1 MNKATIIED
10 AISYVQ
16 DLQRNVNVLQEQL
29 FEIEASSE
37 EETKPRSTE
46 ETEAADEMEKSGIQV
61 YLWDNCTVGL

>member
-37 EETKPRSTE
+37 EETKPRSE
-46 ETEAADEMEKSGIQV
+46 ETEAADEMKKSGIQV
-61 YLWDNCTVGL
+61 YLSTS